1 VRVVRVLPDGPI
13 DKTFDYTVPASMDA
27 QVRVGT
33 LVRVELHGRR
43 VRAWVVAD
51 GVEPPPG
58 VQLRDIAKVTGRGPS
73 EDVVE
78 LAQWGAWRWAG
89 RPAQL
94 LGTASPPVAVRELP
108 AARPRTRTAPTN
120 ELAAEALGRP
130 RSVVRLGPAGDRYPL
145 LVAVASACDALVL
158 TQSVESAARLAGRL
172 RRDGVP
178 VALMPR
184 DWAAAASG
192 GHAVIGTR
200 AAAWAPAP
208 TLGAVVVL
216 DAHDEV
222 YQEERAPT
230 WNAWVVAAERAER
243 AGVPC
248 VLVTPCP
255 TPDHLAWGPVL
266 PPSRSDE
273 RAGWPA
279 LDVVDRRADD
289 PRSGLFSE
297 RLVSALRSEGR
308 VVCVLNRKGRAR
320 LLACTACGE
329 LARCEVCGAA
339 VSQDADTLHC
349 SHCGATRPVVCAS
362 CGSTR
367 LKTLRAGVSRV
378 REELEAL
385 AGRPVGEVTGETAEV
400 PDVPVVVGTE
410 AVLHRVSTANTVA
423 FLDFDQELL
432 APRYRA
438 GEEALALLVRA
449 ARLVGPRA
457 GGGRVLVQTRLPD
470 HEVIDAAVGA
480 DPSAWATAETE
491 RRSALGLPPSTA
503 MALVS
508 GEAAEAFVAQIAGVE
523 VQGPADGRYRLR
535 APSHSTLCDALAAAP
550 RPPGRLRVEV
560 DPLRI

>member
-1 VRVVRVLPDGPI
+1 RHRAHRAQDHRRHLRRRRSPRRGCVLGQGPVEGRPLGRLRRPLGGQARRGCGRGAPVRDPGGVRHRRGPPGVGVGRDVRHRAGRTSQDRAGGERGVRPAAGGDHPRPRPAPPDLPAHGGLRPLRAGRQGVHLGAPEQARPNEERARGVRVVRVLPDGPI

-230 WNAWVVAAERAER
+230 WSAWVVAAERAAR

-255 TPDHLAWGPVL
+255 TPDH
-266 PPSRSDE
+266 
-273 RAGWPA
+273 
-279 LDVVDRRADD
+279 
-289 PRSGLFSE
+289 
-297 RLVSALRSEGR
+297 
-308 VVCVLNRKGRAR
+308 
-320 LLACTACGE
+320 
-329 LARCEVCGAA
+329 
-339 VSQDADTLHC
+339 
-349 SHCGATRPVVCAS
+349 
-362 CGSTR
+362 
-367 LKTLRAGVSRV
+367 
-378 REELEAL
+378 
-385 AGRPVGEVTGETAEV
+385 
-400 PDVPVVVGTE
+400 
-410 AVLHRVSTANTVA
+410 
-423 FLDFDQELL
+423 
-432 APRYRA
+432 
-438 GEEALALLVRA
+438 
-449 ARLVGPRA
+449 
-457 GGGRVLVQTRLPD
+457 
-470 HEVIDAAVGA
+470 
-480 DPSAWATAETE
+480 
-491 RRSALGLPPSTA
+491 
-503 MALVS
+503 
-508 GEAAEAFVAQIAGVE
+508 
-523 VQGPADGRYRLR
+523 
-535 APSHSTLCDALAAAP
+535 
-550 RPPGRLRVEV
+550 
-560 DPLRI
+560 

>member
-1 VRVVRVLPDGPI
+1 
-13 DKTFDYTVPASMDA
+13 MDA

-51 GVEPPPG
+51 GVEPPSG
-58 VQLRDIAKVTGRGPS
+58 VQLRDVAKVTGWGPGA
-73 EDVVE
+73 DVVE

-94 LGTASPPVAVRELP
+94 LGTASSPVAVRDLP
-108 AARPRTRTAPTN
+108 APASRALSAPAH
-120 ELAAEALGRP
+120 ELAADALARP
-130 RSVVRLGPAGDRYPL
+130 RSVVRLAPASDRYPL
-145 LVAVASACDALVL
+145 LVAMATACDALVL

-172 RRDGVP
+172 RRDGIP

-184 DWAAAASG
+184 DWAAAAAG
-192 GHAVIGTR
+192 GHVVIGTR

-208 TLGAVVVL
+208 TLGVVVVL

-230 WNAWVVAAERAER
+230 WSAWVVAAERAAR

-266 PPSRSDE
+266 SPSRSDE
-273 RAGWPA
+273 RAGWPS
-279 LDVVDRRADD
+279 VEVIDRRADD
-289 PRSGLFSE
+289 PRSGLFSD
-297 RLVSALRSEGR
+297 RLVTALRGEGR

-329 LARCEVCGAA
+329 LARCEVCGTA

-349 SHCGATRPVVCAS
+349 AHCGATRPVVCAS

-400 PDVPVVVGTE
+400 PNTPIVVGTE
-410 AVLHRVSTANTVA
+410 AVLHRTGAADVVA

-438 GEEALALLVRA
+438 GEEALALLVRS

-457 GGGRVLVQTRLPD
+457 AGGRVLVQTRLPD
-470 HEVIDAAVGA
+470 HEVIEAAVGA
-480 DPSAWATAETE
+480 DPSAWAGAEAE
-491 RRSALGLPPSTA
+491 RRAALGLPPSIA

-508 GEAAEAFVAQIAGVE
+508 GEAAEAYVAGIAGAE
-523 VQGPADGRYRLR
+523 VQGPADGRYRVR
-535 APSHSTLCDALAAAP
+535 APDHTTLCDALAAAT

>member
-1 VRVVRVLPDGPI
+1 MRVVRVLPDGPI

-58 VQLRDIAKVTGRGPS
+58 VQLRDIAKVTGWGPS
-73 EDVVE
+73 DDVVE

-108 AARPRTRTAPTN
+108 AAAPRKLNAPEN

-130 RSVVRLGPAGDRYPL
+130 RSVVRLAPAADRYPL
-145 LVAVASACDALVL
+145 LVAVATACDALVL
-158 TQSVESAARLAGRL
+158 TQSVESATRLAGRL

-192 GHAVIGTR
+192 GHVVIGTR

-208 TLGAVVVL
+208 TLGVVIVL

-230 WNAWVVAAERAER
+230 WNAWVVVAERAAR
-243 AGVPC
+243 AAVPC

-266 PPSRSDE
+266 TPSRSDE

-289 PRSGLFSE
+289 PRSGLFSD
-297 RLVSALRSEGR
+297 RLVTALRSSGR

-349 SHCGATRPVVCAS
+349 SHCGAARPVVCAS

-385 AGRPVGEVTGETAEV
+385 AGRPVGEVTGETAEM
-400 PDVPVVVGTE
+400 PDVPIVVGTE
-410 AVLHRVSTANTVA
+410 AVLHRVGTADVVA

-457 GGGRVLVQTRLPD
+457 SGGRVLVQTRLP
-470 HEVIDAAVGA
+470 HHGVIEAAVGA
-480 DPSAWATAETE
+480 DPSAWAEAEAE
-491 RRSALGLPPSTA
+491 ARAALGLPPSVA

-508 GEAAEAFVAQIAGVE
+508 GEAADAFVAELAAVE
-523 VQGPADGRYRLR
+523 VQGPADGGYRLR
-535 APSHSTLCDALAAAP
+535 APNHSTLCDALAAAP
-550 RPPGRLRVEV
+550 RPPGRLRIEV